1 MPAPLADPITPTRAD
16 VLVVGAGPAGAS
28 AATWAARAG
37 HDVVLIDMAEFPR
50 DKTCGDGLTPRAVL
64 ELEKLGLVDWL
75 DEHPRTVGV
84 HVHGWG
90 RDHKVEWSRK
100 GAFPTYGSAI
110 VRKEFDEK
118 IRGLALDAGV
128 AMVCGAKAVDAVVE
142 DGRVISV
149 TLQRGETTWDVA
161 VGVLIVADGVRSA
174 LGKVLGRVW
183 HRDTVYGTAV
193 RSYVRVDAQWDWLV
207 THFDMKDDAGVT
219 LPGYGWMFPLGPGT
233 DGDALINM
241 GVAAFSTARRP
252 ARVQLRSLLD
262 KYVSDMRDQWGL
274 IGQPMEAKSALLP
287 LGGAVSNV
295 AGRNWMLVG
304 DAAGCVNPMTGEG
317 IDYALETGRLAVDL
331 LRLPDFTEIW
341 PDLLDEHY
349 GQAFSGLRRLAT
361 IFFYPRATATVAS
374 RFMAWD
380 KGMRGGV
387 RLMNN
392 LVGEDEN
399 DDAAFV
405 ARAIGKASLFADRR
419 GQRPFR

>member
-1 MPAPLADPITPTRAD
+1 MSAVPKDQLSPSRAD
-16 VLVVGAGPAGAS
+16 VLVVGAGPAGAA
-28 AATWAARAG
+28 AATWAARGG
-37 HDVVLIDMAEFPR
+37 HSVVLVDMADFPR

-75 DEHPRTVGV
+75 DEHPRTLGV

-90 RDHKVEWSRK
+90 RDHQVEWSQK

-110 VRKEFDEK
+110 PRKEFDEK

-128 AMVCGAKAVDAVVE
+128 TMVSGAKAVDAVVD
-142 DGRVISV
+142 DGRVDSV
-149 TLQRGETTWDVA
+149 TLQRGETTWDVS
-161 VGVLIVADGVRSA
+161 VGRLIVADGVRSG

-183 HRDTVYGTAV
+183 HRDTVFGTAV
-193 RSYVRVDAQWDWLV
+193 RSYIRVDAQWDWLV
-207 THFDMKDDAGVT
+207 THFDMKDRAGET
-219 LPGYGWMFPLGPGT
+219 LPGYGWMFPLGPGP
-233 DGDALINM
+233 DGGALLNM

-252 ARVQLRSLLD
+252 ARVQLRPLLD
-262 KYVSDMRDQWGL
+262 QYVSEMRDEWGL
-274 IGQPMEAKSALLP
+274 IGEPMQAKSALLP
-287 LGGAVSNV
+287 LGGAVSNI

-317 IDYALETGRLAVDL
+317 IDYALETGRLAADL
-331 LRLPDFTEIW
+331 LGSPDFTEIW
-341 PDLLDEHY
+341 PDLLDDHY

-361 IFFYPRATATVAS
+361 IFFHPRATAAVAS

-392 LVGEDEN
+392 LVGEHER
-399 DDAAFV
+399 DDAAV
-405 ARAIGKASLFADRR
+405 LARAVGKVSLLADRR